1 MPKEDTQFKP
11 GQSGNPGGRPRVDE
25 ETKRIR
31 QLTKEQF
38 KDLANILLSGT
49 FEDLQRIQDAP
60 ETTALTGWTVKVI
73 ITAWERGDYK
83 TLDELLNRLI
93 GKVKD
98 EHHFTGFVPF
108 IAKSHDGKE
117 AIEMSAREL
126 EE

>member
-1 MPKEDTQFKP
+1 MPFKP
-11 GQSGNPGGRPRVDE
+11 GQSGNPGGRPKLDE
-25 ETKRIR
+25 ETKKLRE
-31 QLTKEQF
+31 LTKDQF
-38 KDLANILLSGT
+38 KQLATLLLSGK
-49 FEDLQRIQDAP
+49 FEDLQRLKDSQ
-60 ETTALTGWTVKVI
+60 ETTMLTMWMCRVI
-73 ITAWERGDYK
+73 EGAAEKGDYK